1 METSSILL
9 ICDSFIG
16 FDLPEF
22 MVLPDIFHYSK
33 IEIRFFGRGPQFPYR
48 AFACDVITVMLVYP
62 EL

>member
-33 IEIRFFGRGPQFPYR
+33 IEIRFFGRGPSISISR
-48 AFACDVITVMLVYP
+48 VCM
-62 EL
+62 